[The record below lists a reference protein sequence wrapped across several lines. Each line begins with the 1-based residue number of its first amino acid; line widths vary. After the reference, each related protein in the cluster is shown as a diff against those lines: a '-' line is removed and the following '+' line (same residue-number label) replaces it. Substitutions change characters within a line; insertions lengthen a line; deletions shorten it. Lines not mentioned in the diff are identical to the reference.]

1 MRAEAPMNALNDI
14 RSPSG
19 ASQVT
24 PQRFR
29 DVLGAFATG
38 VTIMTA
44 RGPDGAR
51 VGCTAS
57 SFNTVSLEPPLVLW
71 SLGLRAASLSAF
83 RATDHFGVSILA
95 EDQRDLALHFARP
108 AEDKFAGI
116 AIREGAHGVP
126 LISGALAHLECRIV
140 ARYAGGDH
148 EIMLGEVLD
157 LERRDGAPLVY
168 HRGGFHGLRGL

>member
-1 MRAEAPMNALNDI
+1 
-14 RSPSG
+14 
-19 ASQVT
+19 
-24 PQRFR
+24 
-29 DVLGAFATG
+29 
-38 VTIMTA
+38 MTA